1 MNKRTKQIIKM
12 NKPNYK
18 DILIHIAL
26 VVLIIA
32 IGVLTSGCKQ
42 IQYIEK
48 QIHIHDTTYQTKIV
62 VDSTIQ
68 LDSVFVERRGDTI
81 YKDKIVVKE
90 HWRIKTDTFL
100 KVRIDSIAYPVYIKD
115 DTPAKKDGFFKRL
128 YNGIDS
134 LLWLILAIVIVTAVI
149 VIIRRL
155 TKR

>member
-1 MNKRTKQIIKM
+1 M

-48 QIHIHDTTYQTKIV
+48 PIHIHDTTYQTKIV

-81 YKDKIVVKE
+81 YKDKIVIKE
-90 HWRIKTDTFL
+90 RWRTRTDTFRE
-100 KVRIDSIAYPVYIKD
+100 VRIDSIAYPVYIE
-115 DTPAKKDGFFKRL
+115 TPSKKEGFFKRL

-134 LLWLILAIVIVTAVI
+134 ILWLILVIVIITAVI
-149 VIIRRL
+149 VIVRRFI
-155 TKR
+155 KKK

>member
-18 DILIHIAL
+18 DILIHIGL

-48 QIHIHDTTYQTKIV
+48 PIHIHDTTYQTKIV

-81 YKDKIVVKE
+81 YKDKIVIKE
-90 HWRIKTDTFL
+90 RWRTRTDTFRE
-100 KVRIDSIAYPVYIKD
+100 VRIDSIAYPVYIKD
-115 DTPAKKDGFFKRL
+115 DAPAKKDGFFKRL

>member
-1 MNKRTKQIIKM
+1 M

-18 DILIHIAL
+18 DILIHIGL

-48 QIHIHDTTYQTKIV
+48 PIHIHDTTYQTKIV
-62 VDSTIQ
+62 VDSAIQ

-81 YKDKIVVKE
+81 FKDKIVMKE

-100 KVRIDSIAYPVYIKD
+100 KVRIDSIAYPVYIE
-115 DTPAKKDGFFKRL
+115 TPAKKDGFFKRL

-134 LLWLILAIVIVTAVI
+134 LLWLILAIVIVTSVI